1 MKKKQRLIRRSALIS
16 PSPLTLLYIADEGD
30 FFITQILPFFV
41 SFRNFLCS
49 QSKHLVK
56 YTKRSIQD
64 LQTKEE
70 YPMAFADKLRA
81 LRHINNMTQDHLAQ
95 QMNLARTTIAGYESK
110 NRQPS
115 HENLFAFAR
124 FFHVSVDYLI
134 SDGEPVPYVLKMI
147 CSITFA
153 FWKSRRE
160 LTIRILRLYS
170 PKHRKHCRLSGSRQS
185 AFLRIVCQDSERPSI
200 SKIFS
205 TDFSFIASLNIFYL
219 IPKYF
224 HCHIFFY

>member
-134 SDGEPVPYVLKMI
+134 SDGEPVYITTEEARTMPEDALKLLI
-147 CSITFA
+147 RY
-153 FWKSRRE
+153 RR
-160 LTIRILRLYS
+160 LPIRSKNDLLHHLRLLEIQEGIDD
-170 PKHRKHCRLSGSRQS
+170 PDPEIIQP
-185 AFLRIVCQDSERPSI
+185 E
-200 SKIFS
+200 
-205 TDFSFIASLNIFYL
+205 T
-219 IPKYF
+219 
-224 HCHIFFY
+224 